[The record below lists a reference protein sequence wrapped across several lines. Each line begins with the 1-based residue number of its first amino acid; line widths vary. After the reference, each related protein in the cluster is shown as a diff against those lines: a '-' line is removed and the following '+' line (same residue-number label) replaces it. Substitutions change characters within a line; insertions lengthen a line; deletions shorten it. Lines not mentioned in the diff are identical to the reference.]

1 LKTIFTVKLFPC
13 PFLPG
18 TFLFVINRS
27 EDKYNYNKLVMTPG
41 VTFSIGPGEI
51 FPDRMINSGEKWDT

>member
-1 LKTIFTVKLFPC
+1 
-13 PFLPG
+13 LPG